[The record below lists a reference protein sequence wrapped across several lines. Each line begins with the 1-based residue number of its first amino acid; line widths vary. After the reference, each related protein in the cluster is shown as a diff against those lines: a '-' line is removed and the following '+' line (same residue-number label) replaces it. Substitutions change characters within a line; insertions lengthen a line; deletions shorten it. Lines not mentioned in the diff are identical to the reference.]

1 MPAAFCATC
10 AGVASSAHSR
20 ANSATPN
27 NERPG
32 GASSAAW
39 RPDRRDRPA
48 NGPGDAPASNSPK
61 SDSRARTSA
70 GSNTEGSTR
79 SADGPSGASDGSSST
94 HRSTSSRAA
103 ARVAARPA
111 AAQKSPPDTEDVVG
125 AADTSPDTGRLSTA
139 ERLLAGWG
147 SFPIDHSFR
156 TAQTFGLAAV
166 WRDIT
171 LTSFGSSSKTSHK
184 IRQGRSQLHSIR
196 ASYPGR
202 LTDTRNGSVRCIHG
216 FNHSVY

>member
-10 AGVASSAHSR
+10 GGIVSSTHSR

-32 GASSAAW
+32 EASGAAG

-48 NGPGDAPASNSPK
+48 NGPGDAPASNAPK
-61 SDSRARTSA
+61 SASRARTSA

-79 SADGPSGASDGSSST
+79 SADGPAGASEGSSST
-94 HRSTSSRAA
+94 HRSTSSR
-103 ARVAARPA
+103 VAAGP
-111 AAQKSPPDTEDVVG
+111 T
-125 AADTSPDTGRLSTA
+125 AD
-139 ERLLAGWG
+139 RLLAGWG

-166 WRDIT
+166 WLDIT
-171 LTSFGSSSKTSHK
+171 LTPLGPSSKTSHK
-184 IRQGRSQLHSIR
+184 ISTGRSHLRSIR
-196 ASYPGR
+196 ARCPVR
-202 LTDTRNGSVRCIHG
+202 LADTPNGSARCIHG
-216 FNHSVY
+216 FNHSVYQFPARENNVRGAGAGGA